1 MADNFDL
8 KKFLKESK
16 AIENLNPIFK
26 KENTNE
32 GTIRDKIKEMILTEL
47 GGGEDYELEDR
58 KTTYNMNPEMEPYEE
73 EEEWI
78 YEPEQ
83 YDDEDLREAKKKK
96 DEEEAEDVETT
107 DTEVTDTIEDLP
119 TEDAPEETPAA
130 GGGLEDI
137 AADMEGTEGDLM
149 DHLMKALKISK
160 GMDNEKL
167 TTQIGNTLKFFVG
180 EYIGG
185 DNE

>member
-16 AIENLNPIFK
+16 ALENLNPILN
-26 KENTNE
+26 KENINE
-32 GTIRDKIKEMILTEL
+32 GDIRDKIKEMILAEL
-47 GGGEDYELEDR
+47 DGGEDYELEGR
-58 KTTYNMNPEMEPYEE
+58 KTTYDINPEMEPYED

-107 DTEVTDTIEDLP
+107 DVDVTDTIEDLP
-119 TEDAPEETPAA
+119 TEDAPKD

-149 DHLMKALKISK
+149 DALMKALKISK
-160 GMDNEKL
+160 GMGNEKL

-185 DNE
+185 DNM

>member
-16 AIENLNPIFK
+16 ALENLNPILK
-26 KENTNE
+26 KDNLNE
-32 GTIRDKIKEMILTEL
+32 GDIRDKIKEMIINEL
-47 GGGEDYELEDR
+47 ETAEPNEDYSDYFFDID
-58 KTTYNMNPEMEPYEE
+58 TPEK
-73 EEEWI
+73 
-78 YEPEQ
+78 
-83 YDDEDLREAKKKK
+83 DLGEAKKKK

-107 DTEVTDTIEDLP
+107 DVDVTDTTEEVP
-119 TEDAPEETPAA
+119 VEDAPKD

-149 DHLMKALKISK
+149 DALMKALKISK
-160 GMDNEKL
+160 GMGNEKL

-185 DNE
+185 DNM